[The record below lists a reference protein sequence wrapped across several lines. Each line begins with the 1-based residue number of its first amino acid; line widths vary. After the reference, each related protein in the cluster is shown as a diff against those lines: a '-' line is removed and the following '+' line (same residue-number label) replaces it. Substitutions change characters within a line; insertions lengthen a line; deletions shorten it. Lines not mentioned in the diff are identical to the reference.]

1 MRKTYLLLLCAL
13 VTVLGSCKK
22 EVKNTSESA
31 ECVPAQFITES
42 SPKQQ
47 DMLLINQLWDEIIAL
62 SGSSNCQ
69 RSNGWGIVPVGS
81 KPCGGP
87 WTYLA
92 YRLETDVECL
102 MRKINY
108 YNQQQSIYNTK
119 YGVGSDCSV
128 PPVPKAVSC
137 DSGVPVFVY

>member
-1 MRKTYLLLLCAL
+1 MRTTYLLLFFALSAALC
-13 VTVLGSCKK
+13 SCKK
-22 EVKNTSESA
+22 EVNKA
-31 ECVPAQFITES
+31 YDKDACVPDQSITES
-42 SPKQQ
+42 SSKQQ
-47 DMLLINQLWDEIIAL
+47 DMLLINQLWDQIIAL

-92 YRLETDVECL
+92 YRLETDVDCL
-102 MRKINY
+102 MQKIKY

-137 DSGVPVFVY
+137 ESGVPVFVY